1 MLCVNYTSIK
11 IIFCLKKKKER
22 RQRLNLLE
30 GPPSPTPP
38 RPPPLTNLG
47 TSTGRNKEGKRK
59 DPERPTESEP
69 EGSQETRQ
77 AVPQYTDRET
87 EAVG

>member
-1 MLCVNYTSIK
+1 M
-11 IIFCLKKKKER
+11 IFCLKKKER
-22 RQRLNLLE
+22 KKKTEAESAGRA
-30 GPPSPTPP
+30 PFPHPTPP

-59 DPERPTESEP
+59 DPERPTVSEP
-69 EGSQETRQ
+69 EGSQETHQ